1 MTQEKETEYKAVRG
15 LIRGLELINTL
26 SHNGGEL
33 SINQLSQQSGLHRTT
48 VRRLLETLQH
58 EGYIQ
63 RNSSDSSLYQ
73 LTLRVR
79 ELSEGFRDEQ
89 WISALAA
96 PLLGNL
102 LQKVLWPTDLCTL
115 DGDAML
121 IRETTHKFSRL
132 SFHSAMV
139 GRRLP
144 MLYTSIGRAYLAFC
158 PDEERENIL
167 NLLAARDDEEGALA
181 RDRSYINRLVEHT
194 RKAGYGENYA
204 HWRVESRIAGIA
216 LPIHNQEH
224 LLGCLGL
231 VYIAKAMPIQEAAK
245 RYLPMMRETVDQIE
259 TRWRQ
264 FEEGDAS
271 AFILAP

>member
-15 LIRGLELINTL
+15 LIRGLALINTL
-26 SHNGGEL
+26 SHSGGEL

-48 VRRLLETLQH
+48 VRRLLETLQQ

-144 MLYTSIGRAYLAFC
+144 MLHTSVGRAYLAFC

-167 NLLAARDDEEGALA
+167 NLLAAREDEDAGSDLDFLVELEK
-181 RDRSYINRLVEHT
+181 DRSLVDLVGVKQDFEALFGAPVDVFT
-194 RKAGYGENYA
+194 RASLKPAVLA
-204 HWRVESRIAGIA
+204 TARQDLVRV
-216 LPIHNQEH
+216 L
-224 LLGCLGL
+224 
-231 VYIAKAMPIQEAAK
+231 
-245 RYLPMMRETVDQIE
+245 
-259 TRWRQ
+259 
-264 FEEGDAS
+264 
-271 AFILAP
+271 

>member
-15 LIRGLELINTL
+15 LIRGLELISTL
-26 SHNGGEL
+26 SHKGGEL

-48 VRRLLETLQH
+48 VRRLLETLQQ
-58 EGYIQ
+58 EGYIR
-63 RNSSDSSLYQ
+63 RNSSDNSLYQ

-144 MLYTSIGRAYLAFC
+144 MLYTSIGRAYLSYC

-167 NLLAARDDEEGALA
+167 NLLSAREDEEGTLA
-181 RDRSYINRLVEHT
+181 RDRNYINRLVEHT

-204 HWRVESRIAGIA
+204 HWRAESRIAGIA
-216 LPIHNQEH
+216 LPIHNKES

-231 VYIAKAMPIQEAAK
+231 VYVAKAMPIQEAAK
-245 RYLPMMRETVDQIE
+245 RYLPMMRETVEKIE

-264 FEEGDAS
+264 FEAGDAS
-271 AFILAP
+271 ALILAP